1 MRWPPGVDLPDKRVV
16 RVDYPLG
23 WFRFR
28 HIPVVAE
35 QVQADT
41 YMACGILAE
50 TLNHMADMIDPDYLV
65 ERIQEMLDHRYLTGY
80 YPRLTLAPGQTLAS
94 KGGYLVRF
102 TEPAGTQV
110 VADGEW
116 MVP

>member
-1 MRWPPGVDLPDKRVV
+1 MQVYELARRSVLAQGKSVSQVSRELGLDWRTVKKMTREPVPPGYR
-16 RVDYPLG
+16 LG
-23 WFRFR
+23 SPRPR
-28 HIPVVAE
+28 PVL
-35 QVQADT
+35 
-41 YMACGILAE
+41 G
-50 TLNHMADMIDPDYLV
+50 PYL